1 VIYYIGVSF
10 IDSDLLYR
18 GVLYRQVWLYLL
30 FWMKYILSRS
40 LHCTSTNNDISTWHE
55 FTLHVNKQLYF
66 TMTWVYIARQQ
77 TMIFQH
83 DMSLHCTSTNN
94 DISTWHGFFDTIC
107 LTVLHN
113 HMLDKLQKL
122 QKYNSKSSSIYNL
135 NLKYMYNKLQYG
147 RP

>member
-1 VIYYIGVSF
+1 VSF
-10 IDSDLLYR
+10 IDKFDCIFSFEWSTFWV
-18 GVLYRQVWLYLL
+18 GVYIARQQTMI
-30 FWMKYILSRS
+30 FQHDMS
-40 LHCTSTNNDISTWHE
+40 LHCTSTNNYISPWHE
-55 FTLHVNKQLYF
+55 FTLHVNKQWYF
-66 TMTWVYIARQQ
+66 NMTWVYIARQQ